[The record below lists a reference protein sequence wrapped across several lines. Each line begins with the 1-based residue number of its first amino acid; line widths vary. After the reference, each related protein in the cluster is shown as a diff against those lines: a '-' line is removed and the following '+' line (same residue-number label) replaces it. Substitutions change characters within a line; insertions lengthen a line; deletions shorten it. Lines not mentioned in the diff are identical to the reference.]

1 MNDRLDISEI
11 FLKGP
16 LNPNQKKK
24 KKIVL
29 YNMNIITPFDHSA
42 MYLKVPAELNTRQA
56 VKLCI
61 PLWALRRL
69 FMHFWPLI

>member
-24 KKIVL
+24 KKKKKKNTSVGSILSKNEGYSVL
-29 YNMNIITPFDHSA
+29 EYRKPKNRTRCEPILQR
-42 MYLKVPAELNTRQA
+42 LKTF
-56 VKLCI
+56 
-61 PLWALRRL
+61 LW
-69 FMHFWPLI
+69 